1 MAKKKTMEVTEQNVD
16 ILQYERKQLRASISA
31 GRNKRNTKEKFD
43 KLIEQTSKY
52 QELTDILN
60 TFGKKL
66 EIQVEWLTPDYWKNI
81 KAALTVRNAFETKRT
96 KSIKSIT
103 PPEKQDKYIWRIILS
118 WSTPPENCGCS
129 TPVERVKDY
138 MDRMSKIISIKLCET
153 NSNTFVD
160 RTEYTHIFELE
171 CDKMQYDSILE
182 SAKYILDI
190 SSATERDACNIG
202 IYGKKL
208 KK

>member
-1 MAKKKTMEVTEQNVD
+1 MAKKKTIEVTEQNVD
-16 ILQYERKQLRASISA
+16 ILQYERKQLRAAISA

-66 EIQVEWLTPDYWKNI
+66 EIQVEWLTPDYWRNI
-81 KAALTVRNAFETKRT
+81 KSALTVRDAFETKRT

-118 WSTPPENCGCS
+118 WSTPPENCSCS
-129 TPVERVKDY
+129 TPVENIKAY
-138 MDRMSKIISIKLCET
+138 MDRLSKVLSIKLIET
-153 NSNTFVD
+153 NNMEFID
-160 RTEYTHIFELE
+160 RNEYTYTFELE
-171 CDKMQYDSILE
+171 CDKTQYESILE
-182 SAKYILDI
+182 STKYILDI
-190 SSATERDACNIG
+190 SSATERDICNIG
-202 IYGKKL
+202 IYGKKV

>member
-1 MAKKKTMEVTEQNVD
+1 MAKKKTIEVTEKNVD

-66 EIQVEWLTPDYWKNI
+66 EIQVEWLTPDYWRNI
-81 KAALTVRNAFETKRT
+81 KSALTVRDAFETKRA
-96 KSIKSIT
+96 KSIKSVT

-118 WSTPPENCGCS
+118 WSTPPENCSCS
-129 TPVERVKDY
+129 TPVENIKAY
-138 MDRMSKIISIKLCET
+138 MDRLSKVLSIKLIET
-153 NSNTFVD
+153 NNMEFID
-160 RTEYTHIFELE
+160 RNEYTYTFELE
-171 CDKMQYDSILE
+171 CDKTQYESILE
-182 SAKYILDI
+182 STKYILDI
-190 SSATERDACNIG
+190 SSATERDICNIG